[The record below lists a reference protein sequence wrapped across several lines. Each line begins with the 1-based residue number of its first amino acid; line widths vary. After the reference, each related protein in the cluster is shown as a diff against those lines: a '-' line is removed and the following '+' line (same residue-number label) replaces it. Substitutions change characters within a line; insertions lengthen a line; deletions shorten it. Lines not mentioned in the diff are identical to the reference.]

1 MLLKKLDY
9 TVKIDMSISQEDL
22 ETLYE
27 MAKIVIEEFDQDSK
41 EEVIQYEK
49 VFKDLKQL
57 RESVQYFETD
67 SKIILGRY

>member
-1 MLLKKLDY
+1 
-9 TVKIDMSISQEDL
+9 MSISQEDL